1 MNIASTNFEPQ
12 WQWGEALFNPR
23 RVALIGASG
32 KAGKLGN
39 LVMRNLVDGF
49 AGELLPI
56 HPGEKEILG
65 RRVYP
70 SLRDVPDPVDLALVA
85 VPTDAVLSAIED
97 CARVR
102 AKVAIILTG
111 GFAETGDEGR
121 ALQERVS
128 VAAQAGGV
136 RLIGP
141 NCFGVINAHACL
153 NASIGIGMPTAGTV
167 SLFTQSGAY
176 GMAAFS
182 RSKEEGIGFAKVI
195 APGNKADLDEAEII
209 AYLGADPETRVIAML
224 LESISDGAAFLEAV
238 RAVTPVKPVI
248 VLKTG
253 RNKMAQRAAAS
264 HTAAL
269 ADDYRITAAALRQAG
284 VRLVE
289 DGLTLLDVAAALC
302 SQPPLR
308 GNRVAI
314 ITNSGGTGVELTDL
328 LEDQGLVVPQLSPA
342 LQTAIRCSIPAYG
355 SAANPVDV
363 TTDWPRFAQMY
374 GETLAT
380 LAASDEVDAIVPVLL
395 QRSALMPEVTA
406 RIVAKQESARAEGI
420 QKPIHVCWVGPEGA
434 EENRRRL
441 LSTGIP
447 CHPWTVRT
455 ACVLAKSR
463 VVPARAMPSIGPPIP
478 APATGDADGWVDP
491 ETTFRLLAGAGV
503 DFAPWRIA
511 EGADA
516 VETAASQI
524 GFPCVLKAIRPALLH
539 KSEAGAVKV
548 GIADAAQARAV
559 VRDFESRL
567 GAGPVLVQRQ
577 AAPGLELVIG
587 ASRDPHFGPAILFGL
602 GGVWIEALDDVSV
615 RIAPFTQEEAAS
627 MFDELRGRTLLD
639 GARGRAAINCAA
651 LAQMLATLSQWVA
664 RAPWLAELD
673 LNPIIADGSR
683 LTAVDARLRMTH
695 PANAGPER

>member
-1 MNIASTNFEPQ
+1 M
-12 WQWGEALFNPR
+12 
-23 RVALIGASG
+23 
-32 KAGKLGN
+32 
-39 LVMRNLVDGF
+39 
-49 AGELLPI
+49 
-56 HPGEKEILG
+56 
-65 RRVYP
+65 
-70 SLRDVPDPVDLALVA
+70 
-85 VPTDAVLSAIED
+85 SA
-97 CARVR
+97 A
-102 AKVAIILTG
+102 AK
-111 GFAETGDEGR
+111 
-121 ALQERVS
+121 
-128 VAAQAGGV
+128 AGGV

-141 NCFGVINAHACL
+141 NCFGVINAHAHL
-153 NASIGIGMPTAGTV
+153 NASIGIGMPTAGAV

-182 RSKEEGIGFAKVI
+182 RSKEEGIGFAKVL
-195 APGNKADLDEAEII
+195 APGNKADLDEAEIV

-238 RAVTPVKPVI
+238 GAVTLVKPVI

-269 ADDYRITAAALRQAG
+269 AGDYRITAAALRQAG
-284 VRLVE
+284 VQLVE
-289 DGLTLLDVAAALC
+289 DGLTLLDIAAALC

-342 LQTAIRCSIPAYG
+342 LQAAIRSSIPAYG

-374 GETLAT
+374 GETLKALAT
-380 LAASDEVDAIVPVLL
+380 SDEVDAIVPVLL

-406 RIVAKQESARAEGI
+406 RIVAEQESARGEGI
-420 QKPIHVCWVGPEGA
+420 CKPIHVCWVGPEGA

-441 LSTGIP
+441 LSAGVP

-455 ACVLAKSR
+455 ASVLAKSR
-463 VVPARAMPSIGPPIP
+463 VVPVRARPNIGPPVP
-478 APATGDADGWVDP
+478 APTNADADGWVDP
-491 ETTFRLLAGAGV
+491 ETTFRLLADAGV
-503 DFAPWRIA
+503 KFAPWRIA

-516 VETAASQI
+516 VDTAASSI
-524 GFPCVLKAIRPALLH
+524 GFPCVLKAIRSALLH
-539 KSEAGAVKV
+539 KSEAGAVKI
-548 GIADAAQARAV
+548 GITDATQARAAV
-559 VRDFESRL
+559 LDFESRL

-577 AAPGLELVIG
+577 AAPGLELVVG

-602 GGVWIEALDDVSV
+602 GGVWIEALDDVAV
-615 RIAPFTQEEAAS
+615 RIAPFAQEEAAS
-627 MFDELRGRTLLD
+627 MCDELRGRPLLD
-639 GARGRAAINCAA
+639 GARGRAPINRAA
-651 LAQMLATLSQWVA
+651 LAQLLATLSQWVA

-673 LNPIIADGSR
+673 LNPIIADGSGF
-683 LTAVDARLRMTH
+683 TAVDARLRMTH
-695 PANAGPER
+695 PASVGQER